1 MKGRKNMSEQD
12 TYPPASRLLP
22 TSDALQEAQPSS
34 MQELFSRNPEYM
46 TERNI
51 DDTVLHM
58 RDLRVRLEATATP
71 PRHTR
76 VKDPN
81 APPTSRARSR
91 APRINLE
98 VDLSELGL

>member
-1 MKGRKNMSEQD
+1 MPNEQE
-12 TYPPASRLLP
+12 TYPPATRLLP
-22 TSDALQEAQPSS
+22 TSDALKEAQPSS

-51 DDTVLHM
+51 DDIVLHM

-71 PRHTR
+71 PRHAR

-81 APPTSRARSR
+81 APPTQRSSRAKGVDMN
-91 APRINLE
+91 IE
-98 VDLSELGL
+98 VDFSQLGIKI

>member
-1 MKGRKNMSEQD
+1 MPNEEE

-22 TSDALQEAQPSS
+22 TSNALKEAEPSS

-46 TERNI
+46 TDRNI
-51 DDTVLHM
+51 DDIVLHM
-58 RDLRVRLEATATP
+58 RDLRVRLEATATA

-81 APPTSRARSR
+81 ASGTRASRSKTPKIALDGIDFSG
-91 APRINLE
+91 
-98 VDLSELGL
+98 LGI

>member
-12 TYPPASRLLP
+12 TYPPATRLLP

-51 DDTVLHM
+51 DDIVLHM

-71 PRHTR
+71 PRHAR
-76 VKDPN
+76 VK
-81 APPTSRARSR
+81 APS
-91 APRINLE
+91 APQSKPRQKRVLDFDE
-98 VDLSELGL
+98 DFF